1 MTDFNAFVQFHA
13 CLNLEIQMKECLIL
27 LFLYPL
33 YSYILIYL
41 RNFNL
46 FQIYCRQELNPSRLE
61 STNQDL
67 LQRANMPFFFF
78 FFSKYTGY
86 KHFYQTCSAF
96 DHNPAFLWFIPH
108 FFWGSS
114 NPHEFK
120 DPQILKILGSL
131 KRKRK
136 ERGLS
141 LSLPCCPSISSH
153 ILSLSPFPRKPLPS
167 FPQYVLPWSLNP
179 Q

>member
-1 MTDFNAFVQFHA
+1 MFN
-13 CLNLEIQMKECLIL
+13 IKT
-27 LFLYPL
+27 
-33 YSYILIYL
+33 YIVIYL

>member
-1 MTDFNAFVQFHA
+1 MHRGVLFFKLSRQFFIIKSDFSTIYQNMFNWSSESIF
-13 CLNLEIQMKECLIL
+13 CL
-27 LFLYPL
+27 
-33 YSYILIYL
+33 
-41 RNFNL
+41 
-46 FQIYCRQELNPSRLE
+46 
-61 STNQDL
+61 STICW
-67 LQRANMPFFFF
+67 
-78 FFSKYTGY
+78 S